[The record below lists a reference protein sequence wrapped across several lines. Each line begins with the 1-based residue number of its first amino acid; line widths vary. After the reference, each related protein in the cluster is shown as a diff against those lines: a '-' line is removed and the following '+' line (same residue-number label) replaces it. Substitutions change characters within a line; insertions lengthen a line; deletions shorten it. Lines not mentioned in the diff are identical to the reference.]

1 MKKII
6 ALIVLTFVSTTSI
19 LAQSKEYV
27 ELSSQTKIYQGAS
40 TGSSVVTG
48 DTQLLFTAIFNDHV
62 LPPPFTQPV
71 LEKQNGWFKLPM
83 GWVQENDVKKTGNE
97 TITPEMLS
105 KTYVGNFG
113 ILESGDTIFFAVQ
126 VIVPEE
132 SDDNAIV
139 YVHLPDTK
147 IICDAKRN
155 GHMIEATRGIMIK
168 FAEYEADRKE
178 LVFQLYR
185 ERDGAKLY
193 NLHYGERWNTR
204 RLENIMGDIET
215 INTFDTSKLTKDD
228 WNVIRNAIAKD
239 GNPYQFYITAN
250 MLNHLSAID
259 IPF

>member
-1 MKKII
+1 MKKNI
-6 ALIVLTFVSTTSI
+6 ALVVLTFVSTTSI
-19 LAQSKEYV
+19 LAQSKEFV
-27 ELSSQTKIYQGAS
+27 ELSSQTKMYQGAS

-48 DTQLLFTAIFNDHV
+48 DTQLLFTAIFTDHV

-97 TITPEMLS
+97 SITPEMLS

-132 SDDNAIV
+132 SDDDVFV

-147 IICDAKRN
+147 IICTAKRN
-155 GHMIEATRGIMIK
+155 GHIIEGARGIMIK

-178 LVFQLYR
+178 LAFQLYR
-185 ERDGAKLY
+185 ERDGVKLY
-193 NLHYGERWNTR
+193 NLYYGEQWNTR
-204 RLENIMGDIET
+204 RFENIMGDIET
-215 INTFDTSKLTKDD
+215 INTFDTSKMTKDD

-250 MLNHLSAID
+250 MLNNLSAID